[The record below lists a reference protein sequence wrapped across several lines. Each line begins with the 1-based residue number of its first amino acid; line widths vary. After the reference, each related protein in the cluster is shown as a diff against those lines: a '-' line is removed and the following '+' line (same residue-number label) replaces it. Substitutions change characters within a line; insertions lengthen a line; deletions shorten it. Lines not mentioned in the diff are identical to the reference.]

1 MRYLQ
6 RQRLVQFRRFDV
18 FRDFTTRQL
27 HTILPARAHAWISG
41 RRDDDDDDHGH
52 GGGGGRLTAT
62 PPISMIAFEI
72 SRACL

>member
-27 HTILPARAHAWISG
+27 HTILPARPRARG
-41 RRDDDDDDHGH
+41 YLDDETTTTTTTTDTEAEV
-52 GGGGGRLTAT
+52 GG
-62 PPISMIAFEI
+62 
-72 SRACL
+72 